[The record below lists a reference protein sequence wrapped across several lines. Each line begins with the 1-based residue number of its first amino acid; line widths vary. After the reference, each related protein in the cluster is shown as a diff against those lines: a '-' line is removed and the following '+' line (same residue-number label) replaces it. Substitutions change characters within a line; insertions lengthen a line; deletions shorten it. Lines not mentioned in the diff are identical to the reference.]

1 MEVFN
6 SAVDSYIAGRVYR
19 LPVCGGCL
27 SGCCRCVW
35 LLVACLPVCLQSVC
49 MTNQYASAVCG
60 CSCCSGC
67 LFSTLASLA
76 SNRRSLHR
84 LTPPASSLPA
94 VFVSAA
100 GVDRRSML
108 EIECAAKIGLS
119 GGPLY
124 YRCVLYCCVHVLHC
138 SWQSGCTA
146 WGVHSWLV
154 MEWLGRGR
162 IYSTFKRCNAT
173 RPQARQPGFPPPFQ
187 TTFGAY
193 CLFYVQVRHVR
204 QPHERAHA
212 A

>member
-1 MEVFN
+1 MTAQVDFLPDGHYQQDSITLEDQQRRMEVFN

-84 LTPPASSLPA
+84 LTPPASPLPA

-138 SWQSGCTA
+138 SWQRFCTA
-146 WGVHSWLV
+146 FGSAKLEVKGVAWA
-154 MEWLGRGR
+154 RGDV
-162 IYSTFKRCNAT
+162 F
-173 RPQARQPGFPPPFQ
+173 
-187 TTFGAY
+187 
-193 CLFYVQVRHVR
+193 
-204 QPHERAHA
+204 
-212 A
+212 